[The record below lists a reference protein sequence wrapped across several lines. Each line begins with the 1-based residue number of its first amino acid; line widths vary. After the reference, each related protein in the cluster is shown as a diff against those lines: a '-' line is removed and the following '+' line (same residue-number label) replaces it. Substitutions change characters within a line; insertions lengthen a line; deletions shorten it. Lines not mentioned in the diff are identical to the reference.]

1 MVKPGVKIA
10 DVEKAVLAEIERLK
24 KEPPTE
30 MELQKAKN
38 QVEAHYLF
46 EQDSVFRQAM
56 LLGTAETVGAGWQ
69 YIADYVK
76 RLRGVT
82 KQDVKRVARRYFQ
95 EDTRTVGILIPVPPT
110 AEATPVA
117 GGTP

>member
-1 MVKPGVKIA
+1 MKPGAKIEE
-10 DVEKAVLAEIERLK
+10 VEQSLLAEIERIK
-24 KEPPTE
+24 KEGPTDKE
-30 MELQKAKN
+30 IQKAKN
-38 QVEAHYLF
+38 QVEAKHMF
-46 EQDSVFRQAM
+46 EQDSIFRQAM

-76 RLRGVT
+76 RLREVT
-82 KQDVKRVARRYFQ
+82 KEDVKRVARRYFQ